1 MIEIISKDNIHV
13 KLSDK
18 EAKYSQMIFNLFYC
32 ECDENSENNGEK
44 KINEIMPL
52 NYISGEQLQKLK
64 LLLEHL
70 IVFNL
75 NDETI
80 KNVDSYN
87 YLNYSIISILD
98 ITEDFTMEKLFK
110 FVDICNYLDIPVLLE
125 ILKMKILSLIENK
138 TDDEISEKFD
148 IDKNALI
155 IEENIE
161 EYIKQNE
168 IYDIMETYKL
178 DKKDF
183 TKKENEAI
191 GIMKEFL
198 CN

>member
-1 MIEIISKDNIHV
+1 
-13 KLSDK
+13 
-18 EAKYSQMIFNLFYC
+18 
-32 ECDENSENNGEK
+32 
-44 KINEIMPL
+44 MPL

>member
-32 ECDENSENNGEK
+32 ECDGNSENNGEK

-198 CN
+198 YN